1 MSDRM
6 EDIRNEDYVKLM
18 GFYANPERYTKT
30 YQPNADGKQRATK
43 TIFNENYKDVKK
55 SLDRFEE
62 SYGGYD
68 IKEEG
73 EKQRAKLRES
83 QDFSD
88 GGQLGYARDLL
99 ANGGAGSYAKGT
111 NPFFEAFESYDPR
124 ANMRDDIKSLQSQIS
139 SDPKPE
145 PRPRA
150 QSPQK
155 PRRSSQEFK
164 DKIIANV
171 RARQAVEKEPPTITT
186 KPPAPTPPPKEV
198 PGPGTTPPAPP
209 PKSGGGGYRRKNKAK
224 PISDEVIE
232 DIVKNGGKYV
242 DNSFSARDINQSIG
256 KVGDINTSIVDSTF
270 GDNAVIGNDQ
280 SETSGEQRV
289 GNDYDEYELN
299 LPKGGSG
306 GGGEVI
312 DNGFSARDIN
322 ENIGKVGD
330 INTDIQGSTFGDGA
344 VIGNDY
350 SQTSGTQNVG
360 NTYSSRKERRGQAK
374 QKAKMFSKG
383 GMFDEGGVFGGGG
396 LRFS

>member
-1 MSDRM
+1 MA
-6 EDIRNEDYVKLM
+6 
-18 GFYANPERYTKT
+18 YADLSQIKGAPSGYSGAPKRAYEKD
-30 YQPNADGKQRATK
+30 PNIK
-43 TIFNENYKDVKK
+43 Y
-55 SLDRFEE
+55 
-62 SYGGYD
+62 YD
-68 IKEEG
+68 
-73 EKQRAKLRES
+73 
-83 QDFSD
+83 
-88 GGQLGYARDLL
+88 
-99 ANGGAGSYAKGT
+99 
-111 NPFFEAFESYDPR
+111 DPR
-124 ANMRDDIKSLQSQIS
+124 AGIDYYEKNGLKGLTKEAYDSRTA
-139 SDPKPE
+139 
-145 PRPRA
+145 A
-150 QSPQK
+150 QSK
-155 PRRSSQEFK
+155 SQEFK
-164 DKIIANV
+164 DKIVADV

-186 KPPAPTPPPKEV
+186 EPPAPTPPPKEV

-209 PKSGGGGYRRKNKAK
+209 PSSGGGGGGGYRRKNKAK

-360 NTYSSRKERRGQAK
+360 NTYSSREERRGQAK

-383 GMFDEGGVFGGGG
+383 GMFDEGGIFGGGG